1 MLGVPVD
8 VVNMSTA
15 VARLAELVDRG
26 PEQGGAMVVTLN
38 PEILMRARR
47 EPDLAGWIGG
57 AALII
62 PDGIGLV
69 RVLRRR
75 GLAAERV
82 TGVDLVEAY
91 APLAA
96 ARRHRLALCGAAP
109 GVAAGAAATLTAR
122 FEGLQ
127 VVASDSGDPVA
138 ATAERLRTARPDV
151 VLAAYGARL
160 QERFLAEHLAATGAA
175 VGIGVGGTLDF
186 LSGRIRRAPAPLRRA
201 GLEWAWRLLRQP
213 WRWQRQSVLPVF
225 WWLARRE
232 SVPGD
237 RLPSP

>member
-1 MLGVPVD
+1 MRVLGIPVD
-8 VVNMSTA
+8 VVDMAGA
-15 VARLAELVDRG
+15 VRRLVDLVDQG
-26 PEQGGAMVVTLN
+26 PGHDGAMVVTLN

-47 EPDLAGWIGG
+47 EPDLAAAIAA

-69 RVLRRR
+69 RAMRRR
-75 GLAAERV
+75 GLDAQRV

-96 ARRHRLALCGAAP
+96 ERGHRLALCGAAP
-109 GVAAGAAATLTAR
+109 GVAAAAAAALSAR
-122 FEGLQ
+122 FDGLRI
-127 VVASDSGDPVA
+127 VATDSGDPVA
-138 ATAERLRTARPDV
+138 ATAARLRAARPDV

-160 QERFLAEHLAATGAA
+160 QERFLVDHLAATGAA
-175 VGIGVGGTLDF
+175 LGIGVGGTLDF
-186 LSGRIRRAPAPLRRA
+186 LSGRVRRAPAPLRRA

-232 SVPGD
+232 TASGG
-237 RLPSP
+237 